1 MFFARCEKRVAI
13 LRFRTKGSSERRRE
27 KPSTG
32 AVRHKTEE
40 VLRRKI
46 YVVRLST
53 AFEPIIHNFS
63 TEGGKTGGEVQ
74 FTPSA
79 VMPSACGFLVVLCL
93 TVFAPRPADA
103 ATGATL
109 LRLFLTDGVSIVSFG
124 EYARIHDRVIFSMPV
139 GGTPEQ
145 PRLHVVN
152 IPANRVDWA
161 RTERYAAAARYH
173 WYAATRGETDFA
185 RLSGEVARVLNDIA
199 LSTDRR
205 SALTSAEEVR
215 RSLAAWPA
223 EHFGYRQSEVRDIV
237 ALLDEA
243 ISNLRASIGIQE
255 FELSLEASAPDVPL
269 EPLLGMPTPSEQL
282 DQLFHVAALTDQV
295 RDRIALLQA
304 GLSLLEDPVA
314 GFAPSVVAAL
324 RASISR
330 EIQEEMAIDERY
342 AVMSRRLLQSATRA
356 AETAR
361 VEAAERVLGQV
372 PREDARLG
380 RKRPDEIVALRAALQ
395 ARVEDAR
402 RLRLLKDR
410 WTIRQSLYR
419 EWQRSAGVQVL
430 QLVKLRPT
438 LEAIRHLDGPSPEI
452 LAGAKR
458 RLAGGADRLHRIGVN
473 VPEDLRK
480 ANDLL
485 VGAWRFAEN
494 AVTARHA
501 AIVQGNVDTAW
512 NASSAAAA
520 SLLMLDTAQEEIRTL
535 LEPPRLK

>member
-1 MFFARCEKRVAI
+1 MGF
-13 LRFRTKGSSERRRE
+13 
-27 KPSTG
+27 
-32 AVRHKTEE
+32 VR
-40 VLRRKI
+40 
-46 YVVRLST
+46 
-53 AFEPIIHNFS
+53 A
-63 TEGGKTGGEVQ
+63 
-74 FTPSA
+74 
-79 VMPSACGFLVVLCL
+79 FLVVVCL
-93 TVFAPRPADA
+93 TTLAPAPVAAAD
-103 ATGATL
+103 ATL

-124 EYARIHDRVIFSMPV
+124 EYARIQDRVVFSMPV

-145 PRLHVVN
+145 PRLHVVS
-152 IPANRVDWA
+152 IPASRVDWV
-161 RTERYAAAARYH
+161 RTERYAASARYH
-173 WYAATRGETDFA
+173 WYAATRGEADFA
-185 RLSGEVARVLNDIA
+185 RVSGEVAKVLNDIA
-199 LSTDRR
+199 LSSDSRA
-205 SALTSAEEVR
+205 ALASAEGVR

-269 EPLLGMPTPSEQL
+269 EPLLGMPTPTEQL

-304 GLSLLEDPVA
+304 GLSLLADPNA
-314 GFAPSVVAAL
+314 GFASSVVAAL
-324 RASISR
+324 RTSIAR
-330 EIQEEMAIDERY
+330 ELAEEAAIDERY
-342 AVMSRRLLQSATRA
+342 AAMSRRLLQAATRA

-361 VEAAERVLGQV
+361 VDATERVLGQV
-372 PREDARLG
+372 AREDARLG
-380 RKRPDEIVALRAALQ
+380 RKRPDEVAALRAALQ
-395 ARVEDAR
+395 ARVDDAR

-438 LEAIRHLDGPSPEI
+438 LDAIRRLEGPAPQVLE
-452 LAGAKR
+452 GAKR
-458 RLAGGADRLHRIGVN
+458 RLIGGADRLNRIGLN
-473 VPEDLRK
+473 VPDDLRK

-494 AVTARHA
+494 AVIARHA

-520 SLLMLDTAQEEIRTL
+520 ALLMLDTAQEEIRTL